1 MTNIKVSNLF
11 KEVKP
16 SPMLQMFEAA
26 SKYDDIIS
34 LGIGEPDATTHKSI
48 INAAAEAGE
57 SGFTHYPPVN
67 GFPDLRQAVS
77 QYWNEKYGLGATADE
92 VIISAGATQA
102 IYLVLQ
108 ALINPG
114 DEVIVPDP
122 CFTPYM
128 QAIEYVYGVPVPVT
142 LEEKDGFNM
151 TAEALE
157 SMITPKTKIV
167 MLNSPGNPTGAVIS
181 KEEALK
187 VAEVI
192 KKHDLILMSDEIYEA
207 FVFEGEHICF
217 ATLPGMRERTFTI
230 AGFSKTYAMCGWRV
244 GYAIGPKEIINIM
257 KIINIG
263 TTMSMNSISQKAAL
277 YAIQNCEPEVNKMV
291 EDYSKRVEYAYE
303 RINKIKGL
311 SCIKPKGAFYIF
323 VNISETGM
331 KSMEFGMKMLEEARV
346 ITIPGIS
353 FGPNGDDY
361 VRVSCT
367 IPIEQMKVAFDRI
380 EKALS

>member
-1 MTNIKVSNLF
+1 MKQIELSNLF

-26 SKYDDIIS
+26 SKYNDLVS
-34 LGIGEPDATTHKSI
+34 LGIGEPDATTSDAI
-48 INAAAEAGE
+48 VEAAAAAAKA
-57 SGFTHYPPVN
+57 GFTHYPPVN
-67 GFPDLRQAVS
+67 GFADLRQAVS
-77 QYWNEKYGLGATADE
+77 EYWRNKYKLDSTPDE
-92 VIISAGATQA
+92 VIITVGATQA

-122 CFTPYM
+122 CFTPYT
-128 QAIEYVYGVPVPVT
+128 QAIEYVYGVPLPVT
-142 LEEKDGFNM
+142 LREEDGFNM

-157 SMITPKTKIV
+157 NVITDKTKIV

-187 VAEVI
+187 ICDVI

-207 FVFEGEHICF
+207 FIFEGEHVCF
-217 ATLPGMRERTFTI
+217 ATLPGMKERTFTI

-244 GYAIGPKEIINIM
+244 GYAIGPKKVIDMM

-277 YAIQNCEPEVNKMV
+277 YAIENCEADVKKMV
-291 EDYSKRVEYAYE
+291 DEYSKRVDYAYD
-303 RINKIKGL
+303 RINSINGL
-311 SCIKPKGAFYIF
+311 SCIKPRGAFYIF
-323 VNISETGM
+323 ANIKETGM
-331 KSMEFGMKMLEEARV
+331 KSMEFGMKMLEEAKV

-353 FGPNGDDY
+353 FGPNSDDY
-361 VRVSCT
+361 IRISCT
-367 IPIEQMKVAFDRI
+367 IPIEGLKEAFDRM
-380 EKALS
+380 EKVLS

>member
-1 MTNIKVSNLF
+1 MANIQVSNLF

-26 SKYDDIIS
+26 SKYNDIIS
-34 LGIGEPDATTHKSI
+34 LGIGEPDANTHESI
-48 INAAAEAGE
+48 IKAAADAGKN
-57 SGFTHYPPVN
+57 GFTHYPPVN
-67 GFPDLRQAVS
+67 GFLDLRQAVS
-77 QYWNEKYGLGATADE
+77 HYWEEKYGLESTPDN

-128 QAIEYVYGVPVPVT
+128 QAIEYVYGVPVPVS
-142 LEEKDGFNM
+142 LKEEEGFNM

-157 SMITPKTKIV
+157 AKITPKTKIV

-181 KEEALK
+181 REEALK
-187 VAEVI
+187 VADVI

-207 FVFEGEHICF
+207 FIFDGEHVCF
-217 ATLPGMRERTFTI
+217 ATLPDMKERTFTI

-244 GYAIGPKEIINIM
+244 GYAIGPKNIINIM

-277 YAIQNCEPEVNKMV
+277 YAIQNCESEVEKMV
-291 EDYSKRVEYAYE
+291 DDYSKRVEYAYE

-323 VNISETGM
+323 VNIKETGM

-353 FGPNGDDY
+353 FGPNSDDY
-361 VRVSCT
+361 IRVSCT
-367 IPIEQMKVAFDRI
+367 IPIEQMEEAFNRI